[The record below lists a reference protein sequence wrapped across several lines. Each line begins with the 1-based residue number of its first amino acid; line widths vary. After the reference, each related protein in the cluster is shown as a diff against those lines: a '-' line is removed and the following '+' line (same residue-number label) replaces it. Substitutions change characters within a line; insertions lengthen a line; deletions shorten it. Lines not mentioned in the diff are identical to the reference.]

1 VLEKQADCP
10 FSLLKA
16 LVRSLE
22 MHRSQYNLVALFLP
36 LIVVAF
42 GFFASEAA
50 AQKARE
56 TFVYGPPTL
65 SLTADQTVIRACEG
79 DKSALV
85 NLNAKATSPNGNTIH
100 YRWTTSTGRI
110 TGDGPSVSWDLAG
123 AQPGF
128 HKAFLT
134 IDSST
139 GDESCEVF
147 SSVAVL
153 VNCPPAPPVCPTVS
167 ISCPENVMADR
178 AVTFTSTITGSLGN
192 IVPSYNWTVSAGT
205 IIEGQGTPTIKVDTA
220 GLAGQSIKAGLS
232 LGGYN
237 LDCSANCSI
246 EFPIPL
252 TCRKFD
258 EFAGLSRNDEKAR
271 LDNYFIDLQNDPTST
286 ANVIVHP
293 GEGGKSGAVQMQTS
307 HIVDYLINSRGLDS
321 RRIVT
326 QVGTPRSAMTVELWS
341 CPQGAA
347 PPK

>member
-1 VLEKQADCP
+1 
-10 FSLLKA
+10 
-16 LVRSLE
+16 
-22 MHRSQYNLVALFLP
+22 MHRRKHNLVALLLP
-36 LIVVAF
+36 FMLVGF

-65 SLTADQTVIRACEG
+65 SLNAAPTVIRACEG
-79 DKSALV
+79 DTSSALV
-85 NLNAKATSPNGNTIH
+85 NLSAKATSPNGNLIR
-100 YRWTTSTGRI
+100 YRWTTETGRI
-110 TGDGPSVSWDLAG
+110 TGDGADVSWDLSG
-123 AQPGF
+123 ARPGY

-139 GDESCEVF
+139 GEEACEVF

-153 VNCPPAPPVCPTVS
+153 VNCPPARLAPVCPTVNV
-167 ISCPENVMADR
+167 SCPERVVVDQ
-178 AVTFTSTITGSLGN
+178 AVTFTSTITGGLGN
-192 IVPSYNWTVSAGT
+192 IVPTYNWTISAGT
-205 IIEGQGTPTIKVDTA
+205 IIEGQGTPTIKVDTK

-258 EFAGLSRNDEKAR
+258 ELIGLSRNDEKAR
-271 LDNYFIDLQNDPTST
+271 LDNYLIDLQNDPTST
-286 ANVIVHP
+286 AHVIVYP
-293 GEGGKSGAVQMQTS
+293 AQRGKPGAVQTQTT
-307 HIVDYLINSRGLDS
+307 HIVDYLVNSRGLDA

-326 QVGTPRSAMTVELWS
+326 QVGTPRDAMTVELWS
-341 CPQGAA
+341 CPQGAT
-347 PPK
+347 PRK

>member
-1 VLEKQADCP
+1 MRRRQL
-10 FSLLKA
+10 
-16 LVRSLE
+16 
-22 MHRSQYNLVALFLP
+22 NLIALFLP
-36 LIVVAF
+36 LILVAF
-42 GFFASEAA
+42 GFFATEAA

-65 SLTADQTVIRACEG
+65 SLTADQAVIRACEG
-79 DKSALV
+79 DTSSALV
-85 NLNAKATSPNGNTIH
+85 NLTAKATSPNGNAIH

-110 TGDGPSVSWDLAG
+110 TGDGPAVSWDLSG
-123 AQPGF
+123 ARPGY

-139 GDESCEVF
+139 GEEACEVF
-147 SSVAVL
+147 SSVVVL
-153 VNCPPAPPVCPTVS
+153 VNCPPAPPVCPTVNV
-167 ISCPENVMADR
+167 SCPEKVAIDQ

-192 IVPSYNWTVSAGT
+192 VVPTYNWTISAGT

-258 EFAGLSRNDEKAR
+258 EFAELSRNDEKAR
-271 LDNYFIDLQNDPTST
+271 LDNFFIDLQNDPTST
-286 ANVIVHP
+286 AHVIVYP
-293 GEGGKSGAVQMQTS
+293 AQGGKSGAVQTQTS
-307 HIVDYLINSRGLDS
+307 HIIDYLVNSRGLDA

-326 QVGTPRSAMTVELWS
+326 KVGTPRGGMAVELWS
-341 CPQGAA
+341 CPQGAT